1 MNAEQTI
8 KQMLA
13 ECAGLPEQAVTSESH
28 IVYDLGL
35 DSLEIADLMMQF
47 ENHFKI
53 QIPEQEL
60 QKLQTVEQIIHFIN
74 TINKS

>member
-1 MNAEQTI
+1 
-8 KQMLA
+8 MLA
-13 ECAGLPEQAVTSESH
+13 ECAGLPEQAVTNHSH

-60 QKLQTVEQIIHFIN
+60 QNLQTVEQIIFFIN
-74 TINKS
+74 SFSKGETKI